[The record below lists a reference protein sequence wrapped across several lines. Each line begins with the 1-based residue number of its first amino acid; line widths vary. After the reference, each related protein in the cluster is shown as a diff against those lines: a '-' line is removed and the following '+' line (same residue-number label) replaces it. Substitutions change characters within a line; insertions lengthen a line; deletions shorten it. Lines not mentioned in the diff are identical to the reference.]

1 MAEKRAQRRLAA
13 ILAADVV
20 GYSRLMEHDE
30 AGTLAALKARRQDV
44 LAPVVAQHHGR
55 VVKVM
60 GDGVLVEFGSAVDAM
75 QCAVELQKG
84 FAGANQG
91 VAEVQRIV
99 LRIVLRIGIN
109 LGDVIVEGSDLY
121 GDGVNIA
128 ARLEALAEPGSIYV
142 SGTVH
147 DHIAGKLGLLF
158 DDLGE
163 RTLKNIAKSVRV
175 YRVGTGGT
183 DEGAARPVLA
193 HTEKPS
199 IAVLPFVN
207 MSGDA
212 EQEYFSVGI
221 TEDIITELS
230 RFRQMRVV
238 SRNSSSRFG
247 GSDLDMIRV
256 GRELGVHYLVEGS
269 VRRMGARTRITAQL
283 IDAVTGNH
291 IWAERY
297 DSAQDEIFD
306 VQDRVV
312 RTIVG
317 TLAGRINMAGAEIA
331 RRKPPASLAAYE
343 LVLRADALAW
353 GTPEG
358 DAEARL
364 LFGKAIEIDPGYA
377 RAYAQLSFSLFREWS
392 DDISGSNR
400 LRDEAFELARKAVTL
415 DENDTLCQLAMAW
428 AQFYRGAHELADLH
442 LAKALALNPNQPSTQ
457 ADLATFHNL
466 RGEPEKAIE
475 GLLAVSRIDP
485 YYTPSWYWA
494 ELGAAYFNAR
504 RYDEA
509 IASMR
514 RSTALSLGQQAWL
527 AASYALAG
535 NPDLARECA
544 ADVLRRMPGFS
555 VVRFVAKAS
564 LQRAGDKQHLAD
576 GLRQAGLPE

>member
-1 MAEKRAQRRLAA
+1 MTENRAQRRLAA

-20 GYSRLMEHDE
+20 GYSRMMEQDE
-30 AGTLAALKARRQDV
+30 AGTLAALKLRLQDI
-44 LAPVVAQHHGR
+44 LTPVVSQHNGR
-55 VVKVM
+55 VVKLM
-60 GDGVLVEFGSAVDAM
+60 GDGVLAEFASAVDAV

-84 FAGANQG
+84 FTRANQN
-91 VAEVQRIV
+91 VPESQHI
-99 LRIVLRIGIN
+99 ILRIGIN
-109 LGDVIVEGSDLY
+109 LGDIIVDGSDLY
-121 GDGVNIA
+121 GDGVNIS
-128 ARLEALAEPGSIYV
+128 ARLESLAEPGSIYV

-147 DHIAGKLGLLF
+147 DHIAGKLGLSF

-163 RTLKNIAKSVRV
+163 RTLKNITKAVQV
-175 YRVGTGGT
+175 YRVGTAGT
-183 DEGAARPVLA
+183 DDGAARPPFALA
-193 HTEKPS
+193 EKPS

-207 MSGDA
+207 LSGDA
-212 EQEYFSVGI
+212 EQAYFSDGI

-247 GSDLDMIRV
+247 GRNLDMIRV
-256 GRELGVHYLVEGS
+256 GRELGVRYLVEGS

-283 IDAVTGNH
+283 IDAVTGDH

-297 DSAQDEIFD
+297 DNAQDEIFD

-312 RTIVG
+312 QTIVA
-317 TLAGRINMAGAEIA
+317 TLAGRINLAGAEIA

-364 LFGKAIEIDPGYA
+364 LFEKAIEIDPGYA
-377 RAYAQLSFSLFREWS
+377 RAYAQLSFSLSREWS
-392 DDISGSNR
+392 GDMSGSNR
-400 LRDEAFELARKAVTL
+400 LRDEAFELARKAVAL

-428 AQFYRGAHELADLH
+428 ANFHRGAHELADRN

-457 ADLATFHNL
+457 ADLAIFLNL

-475 GLLAVSRIDP
+475 GLLAINRIDP
-485 YYTPSWYWA
+485 FYTPSWYWR

-509 IASMR
+509 ITSML
-514 RSTALSLGQQAWL
+514 RSAAPTNWQRAWL
-527 AASYALAG
+527 VASYALAG
-535 NPDLARECA
+535 KPDLARECA
-544 ADVLRRMPGFS
+544 ADLLRHIPDFS
-555 VVRFVAKAS
+555 IEHFLAKEP
-564 LQRAGDKQHLAD
+564 LQRAGDKQHLAE